1 MGKKKDTKKYKTV
14 KIDDIKYDV
23 IYREHKAWSNATR
36 DLTNLF
42 TIQTMDSYVLVLH
55 GEFPV
60 KYPITV
66 QVRDTINCSILGDVK
81 SNKHRIQSILNRIDF
96 GEIDI
101 VALEA
106 ININLAESP
115 AGDKKTNVDIW
126 VRGEDRAA
134 DFSSTLKSDEK
145 KTDKKKKNK

>member
-1 MGKKKDTKKYKTV
+1 MSKKETKKYKTV
-14 KIDDIKYDV
+14 KIGDIKYDV
-23 IYREHKAWSNATR
+23 IYREHNAWSNAIR

-81 SNKHRIQSILNRIDF
+81 SNKHRIQSILNRINF

-101 VALEA
+101 TSLEA
-106 ININLAESP
+106 ININLAESQS
-115 AGDKKTNVDIW
+115 GDNKTNVDIW

-134 DFSSTLKSDEK
+134 DFSSTLKPDEK
-145 KTDKKKKNK
+145 KTDKKKKKK

>member
-1 MGKKKDTKKYKTV
+1 MSKKETKKYKTV
-14 KIDDIKYDV
+14 KIGDIKYDV
-23 IYREHKAWSNATR
+23 IYREHNAWSNAIR

-96 GEIDI
+96 GEIDT
-101 VALEA
+101 ASLLEA
-106 ININLAESP
+106 ININLAESQS
-115 AGDKKTNVDIW
+115 GEKKPNVDIW
-126 VRGEDRAA
+126 VRSDDRTA

-145 KTDKKKKNK
+145 PDKKKKKK

>member
-1 MGKKKDTKKYKTV
+1 MSKKETKKYKTV
-14 KIDDIKYDV
+14 KIGDIKYDV
-23 IYREHKAWSNATR
+23 IYREHNAWSNAIR

-55 GEFPV
+55 GEFPI

-101 VALEA
+101 TSLEA
-106 ININLAESP
+106 ININLAESQS
-115 AGDKKTNVDIW
+115 GDNKTNVDIW

-134 DFSSTLKSDEK
+134 DFSSTLKPDEK
-145 KTDKKKKNK
+145 KTDKKKKKK

>member
-1 MGKKKDTKKYKTV
+1 MSKKETKKYKTV
-14 KIDDIKYDV
+14 KIGDIKYDV
-23 IYREHKAWSNATR
+23 IYREHNAWSNAIR

-81 SNKHRIQSILNRIDF
+81 SNKHHIQSILNRINF

-101 VALEA
+101 TSLEA
-106 ININLAESP
+106 ININLAESQS
-115 AGDKKTNVDIW
+115 GDNKTNVDIW

-134 DFSSTLKSDEK
+134 DFSSTLKPDEK
-145 KTDKKKKNK
+145 KTDKKKKKK

>member
-1 MGKKKDTKKYKTV
+1 MSKKDTKKYKTV
-14 KIDDIKYDV
+14 KIGDIKYDV
-23 IYREHKAWSNATR
+23 IYREHKAWSNAIR

-106 ININLAESP
+106 ININLAESQT
-115 AGDKKTNVDIW
+115 GDKKTNVNIW

-145 KTDKKKKNK
+145 PDKKKKKK

>member
-1 MGKKKDTKKYKTV
+1 MGKKETKKYKTV

-23 IYREHKAWSNATR
+23 IYREHRAWSNATR

-55 GEFPV
+55 DEFPV

-106 ININLAESP
+106 ININLAESQND
-115 AGDKKTNVDIW
+115 GKKTNVDIW

>member
-1 MGKKKDTKKYKTV
+1 MSKKDTKKYKTV
-14 KIDDIKYDV
+14 KIGDIKYDV
-23 IYREHKAWSNATR
+23 IYREHKAWSNAIR

-60 KYPITV
+60 KYPITE

-106 ININLAESP
+106 ININLAESQT
-115 AGDKKTNVDIW
+115 GDKKTNVDIW

-145 KTDKKKKNK
+145 PDKKKKKK

>member
-1 MGKKKDTKKYKTV
+1 MSKKDTKKYKTV
-14 KIDDIKYDV
+14 KIGGIKYDV
-23 IYREHKAWSNATR
+23 IYREHNAWSNATR

-106 ININLAESP
+106 INVNLAESKV
-115 AGDKKTNVDIW
+115 GGKNTNVDIW

>member
-1 MGKKKDTKKYKTV
+1 MSKKDTKKYKTV
-14 KIDDIKYDV
+14 KISNIKYDV
-23 IYREHKAWSNATR
+23 IYREHNAWSNATR

-55 GEFPV
+55 DEFPV
-60 KYPITV
+60 RYPITV

-101 VALEA
+101 SSLEA
-106 ININLAESP
+106 ININLAEFQ
-115 AGDKKTNVDIW
+115 AGGKNTNVDIW

-145 KTDKKKKNK
+145 PDKKKKKK

>member
-1 MGKKKDTKKYKTV
+1 MSKKSKKTKVVTLNGK
-14 KIDDIKYDV
+14 KYDV
-23 IYREHKAWSNATR
+23 IYREHNAWSNAIR

-42 TIQTMDSYVLVLH
+42 TIQTIDSYVLVLH

-101 VALEA
+101 TSLEA
-106 ININLAESP
+106 ININLAESQS
-115 AGDKKTNVDIW
+115 GDNKTNVDIW

-134 DFSSTLKSDEK
+134 DFSSTLKPDEK
-145 KTDKKKKNK
+145 KTDKKKKKK

>member
-1 MGKKKDTKKYKTV
+1 MSKKETKYKTV
-14 KIDDIKYDV
+14 KMGDIKYDV
-23 IYREHKAWSNATR
+23 IYREHNAWSNAIR

-42 TIQTMDSYVLVLH
+42 TIQTMDSYVLVH
-55 GEFPV
+55 HDEFPV

-101 VALEA
+101 TALEA
-106 ININLAESP
+106 ININLAESQS
-115 AGDKKTNVDIW
+115 GDKKTNVDIW
-126 VRGEDRAA
+126 VRGDDRSA

-145 KTDKKKKNK
+145 PDKKKKKK

>member
-1 MGKKKDTKKYKTV
+1 MSKKETKYKTV
-14 KIDDIKYDV
+14 KIGDIKYDV
-23 IYREHKAWSNATR
+23 IYREHNAWSNAIR

-101 VALEA
+101 TTLEA
-106 ININLAESP
+106 ININLAESQS
-115 AGDKKTNVDIW
+115 GDKKTNVDIW

-145 KTDKKKKNK
+145 KTDKKKKKK

>member
-1 MGKKKDTKKYKTV
+1 MSKKETKKYKTV
-14 KIDDIKYDV
+14 KIGDTKYDV
-23 IYREHKAWSNATR
+23 IYREHNAWSNAIR

-96 GEIDI
+96 GDIDI
-101 VALEA
+101 ASLEA
-106 ININLAESP
+106 ININLAESKSSENKP
-115 AGDKKTNVDIW
+115 NVDIW

-145 KTDKKKKNK
+145 KTDKKKKKK

>member
-1 MGKKKDTKKYKTV
+1 MSKKDTKKYKTV
-14 KIDDIKYDV
+14 KISDIKYDV

-106 ININLAESP
+106 ININLAESQT
-115 AGDKKTNVDIW
+115 GGKKTNVDIW

-145 KTDKKKKNK
+145 PDKKKKKK

>member
-1 MGKKKDTKKYKTV
+1 MSKKETKKYKTV
-14 KIDDIKYDV
+14 KIGDIKYDV
-23 IYREHKAWSNATR
+23 IYREHNAWSNAIR

-42 TIQTMDSYVLVLH
+42 TIQTIDSYVLVLH

-101 VALEA
+101 TSLEA
-106 ININLAESP
+106 ININLAESQS
-115 AGDKKTNVDIW
+115 GDNKTNVDIW

-134 DFSSTLKSDEK
+134 DFSSTLKPDEK
-145 KTDKKKKNK
+145 KTDKKKKKK

>member
-1 MGKKKDTKKYKTV
+1 MSKKETKKYKTV
-14 KIDDIKYDV
+14 KIGDIKYDV
-23 IYREHKAWSNATR
+23 IYREHNAWSNAIR

-55 GEFPV
+55 GKFPV

-81 SNKHRIQSILNRIDF
+81 SNKHRIQSILNRINF

-101 VALEA
+101 TSLEA
-106 ININLAESP
+106 ININLAESQS
-115 AGDKKTNVDIW
+115 GDNKTNVDIW

-134 DFSSTLKSDEK
+134 DFSSTLKPDEK
-145 KTDKKKKNK
+145 KTDKKKKKK

>member
-1 MGKKKDTKKYKTV
+1 MSKKETKKYKTV
-14 KIDDIKYDV
+14 KIGDTKYDV
-23 IYREHKAWSNATR
+23 IYREHNAWSNAIR

-96 GEIDI
+96 GDIDT
-101 VALEA
+101 ASLLEA
-106 ININLAESP
+106 ININLAESQS
-115 AGDKKTNVDIW
+115 GDKKPNVDIW
-126 VRGEDRAA
+126 VRGDDRTA

-145 KTDKKKKNK
+145 PDKKKKKK